1 MLRRALLAALI
12 VPLAACDGDPGRIR
26 TGPEVFRLQ
35 GCITCHG
42 QDGHGTQMAPDLRV
56 VKTLWT
62 REELVKYV
70 SNAPEYIKTNERLKE
85 QKKRYTLNMPVYAG
99 LRRQEIE
106 NVVDYVLALP

>member
-85 QKKRYTLNMPVYAG
+85 QQRAQNAPSSSC
-99 LRRQEIE
+99 Q
-106 NVVDYVLALP
+106 